1 MIVVIAVLMRENN
14 ITPRTIIKLLTY
26 FSDEFDP
33 DISPYPT
40 VVIVVTVK

>member
-1 MIVVIAVLMRENN
+1 MAVLINENN

-26 FSDEFDP
+26 FSDELVP
-33 DISPYPT
+33 EISPYPT